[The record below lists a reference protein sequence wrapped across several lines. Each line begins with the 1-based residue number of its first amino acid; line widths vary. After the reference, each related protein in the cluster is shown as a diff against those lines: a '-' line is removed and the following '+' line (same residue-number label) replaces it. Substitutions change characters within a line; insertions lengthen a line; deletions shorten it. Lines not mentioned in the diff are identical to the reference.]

1 MFIKIT
7 KTPVRKTGKKS
18 FEYKAIY
25 MNLLVIGW
33 YYFVCVFEMISTRI
47 VIDKLSLIKIK
58 IKKKTSHMKMA
69 LLFQKNVI
77 CTAETQPRKERRKCW
92 VRKQRLLFRTEII
105 FIQNKFPVLP
115 IHFVGNGLLPAPEMK
130 KKSIVKLFMPISIR
144 LLTVLTSFKFHW
156 QHCIAK
162 ILP

>member
-1 MFIKIT
+1 MFIKIC

-77 CTAETQPRKERRKCW
+77 CTAETQPSKERRKCW
-92 VRKQRLLFRTEII
+92 IRKQRLLFRTEII
-105 FIQNKFPVLP
+105 FIQNKFPILP
-115 IHFVGNGLLPAPEMK
+115 IHFVSNDLLPAPRGE
-130 KKSIVKLFMPISIR
+130 I
-144 LLTVLTSFKFHW
+144 
-156 QHCIAK
+156 K
-162 ILP
+162 INSKTIYPN